1 MRVLVIA
8 LCLAACAVVVPAG
21 AFAADESN
29 SATQTTVVD
38 NSGAQSAGLITGPL
52 VIPINLGIG
61 GNLLAGR
68 EGRRAR
74 VGMGMGMLGDMG
86 MGSDMGGTMSN
97 STDQTTVVDN
107 HGAQSAGLITGPIV
121 VPINGLLG
129 LNLGL

>member
-29 SATQTTVVD
+29 STTQMTVVD

-52 VIPINLGIG
+52 VIPIDLGIG

-68 EGRRAR
+68 RDMLAQA
-74 VGMGMGMLGDMG
+74 GMGGM
-86 MGSDMGGTMSN
+86 MSN
-97 STDQTTVVDN
+97 GTAQVTVVDN